1 MRYEIL
7 GPLCIIDRG
16 RRTSVG
22 SRKVQT
28 LLSTLL
34 ARADQLVTREQLI
47 TEIWGEHPPR
57 RASAGL
63 HVYVSQLRKALADGD
78 TDGTPAGP
86 SGGPVVTRASG
97 YVLDVSD
104 SEIDA
109 QQFTR
114 LAEEGRQQ
122 LREHRPEAARAT
134 LRAALDLWRGPILDN
149 LSPGP
154 ILDGYLTSLVETRL
168 ECQELLVESMLQLG
182 RHRELIAP
190 LQGLTAAHPLREAFY
205 RQLMLALY
213 RSERAGDALQV
224 FQVAR
229 RVLRD
234 ELGLEPCWALQD
246 LQRGILAADRVLD
259 RVLDRVVLEVAA

>member
-16 RRTSVG
+16 RRTGVG

-57 RASAGL
+57 RAMAGL
-63 HVYVSQLRKALADGD
+63 HVYVSQLRKTLAAPGTDGGADG
-78 TDGTPAGP
+78 PA
-86 SGGPVVTRASG
+86 GGPVVTRPAG
-97 YVLDVSD
+97 YVLDVGAD
-104 SEIDA
+104 EIDA

-114 LAEEGRQQ
+114 LAEQGRQL
-122 LREHRPEAARAT
+122 LREHRPETARGT
-134 LRAALDLWRGPILDN
+134 LQAALDLWRGPILDN

-154 ILDGYLTSLVETRL
+154 ILDGYLTSLIETRL
-168 ECQELLVESMLQLG
+168 ECQELLVEAMLQLG

-190 LQGLTAAHPLREAFY
+190 LQGLTNGHPLREAFY

-224 FQVAR
+224 FQLAR

-246 LQRGILAADRVLD
+246 LQRAILAADRVLD
-259 RVLDRVVLEVAA
+259 CAVLQVAA